1 METAERT
8 HVFDTRAGEPSTPAV
23 ASGWP
28 AWLERGL
35 VAGAVVAA
43 ATWVWLSW
51 CIFPLRSWNDI
62 RLAPSFALTL
72 GLPLYPGAD
81 GAAST
86 WMYGPLPVWLN
97 WPATWMPGPGEAL
110 LVAGGINAG
119 FQMAAILAVCLG
131 WPTPRSGPVSVW
143 GRLLAAAAVIA
154 LWPWANWQFLQA
166 DNYAL
171 ACGLLANLV
180 LARSRGEAGAW
191 GAAVLATAGLMCKQ
205 TSLGVPLGQILWLA
219 ATAGVAPA
227 ARQMARLAIAGCGW
241 LAVLIATTD
250 PSRAWFTAIV
260 TPAGLPWAR
269 DLLERFMDL
278 APHFAAHLAAPIAVW
293 LWLRRR
299 RATDDLLLPTLVWL
313 VAWLPGL
320 ASVFKIG
327 GTLNNLQG
335 FPIWLPPAVV
345 VVTATLSR
353 PPVGRV
359 LQAALAVVTIA
370 VLSGRITT
378 RPVKIW
384 QPLIVAY
391 DDARDVSRQF
401 PGQIWFPWNPLV
413 TVFSEGRLYQV
424 EDGLYVRAL
433 VGRPVPATQS
443 TQHLPPKFSAMAVS
457 NQGSTWGIAEKLLPA
472 PLEAIDLGNWT
483 LSRGPGGPAIVTEDV
498 AP

>member
-1 METAERT
+1 VCSSDLL
-8 HVFDTRAGEPSTPAV
+8 HVLPRIGAAV

-191 GAAVLATAGLMCKQ
+191 GAAVPLGCYIMVLGIVHLRRLPLVISGAVDAICLAAGL
-205 TSLGVPLGQILWLA
+205 SG
-219 ATAGVAPA
+219 
-227 ARQMARLAIAGCGW
+227 
-241 LAVLIATTD
+241 
-250 PSRAWFTAIV
+250 
-260 TPAGLPWAR
+260 
-269 DLLERFMDL
+269 
-278 APHFAAHLAAPIAVW
+278 
-293 LWLRRR
+293 
-299 RATDDLLLPTLVWL
+299 
-313 VAWLPGL
+313 
-320 ASVFKIG
+320 
-327 GTLNNLQG
+327 
-335 FPIWLPPAVV
+335 
-345 VVTATLSR
+345 
-353 PPVGRV
+353 
-359 LQAALAVVTIA
+359 LAVVGPMALLEPAVGATRWSWAFMGVLALLTLALTI
-370 VLSGRITT
+370 L
-378 RPVKIW
+378 
-384 QPLIVAY
+384 
-391 DDARDVSRQF
+391 VSR
-401 PGQIWFPWNPLV
+401 PRLV
-413 TVFSEGRLYQV
+413 VYNATVEQL
-424 EDGLYVRAL
+424 
-433 VGRPVPATQS
+433 RPAVAEVVLTLDP
-443 TQHLPPKFSAMAVS
+443 SARWAGETVAM
-457 NQGSTWGIAEKLLPA
+457 P
-472 PLEAIDLGNWT
+472 
-483 LSRGPGGPAIVTEDV
+483 SRGLQIHMFVTRAVFQEPMLTLKAV
-498 AP
+498 TLTGSL